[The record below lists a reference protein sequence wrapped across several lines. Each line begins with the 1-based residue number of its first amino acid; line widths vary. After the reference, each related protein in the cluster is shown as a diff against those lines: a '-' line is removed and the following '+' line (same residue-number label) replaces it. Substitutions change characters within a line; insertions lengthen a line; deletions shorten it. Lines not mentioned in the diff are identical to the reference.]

1 MDTGTR
7 LAIAALALTI
17 LLATILF
24 GLGAA
29 KPLNL
34 DNAEFPP
41 AAEATAKTWTPV
53 YYRGED
59 MPRRA
64 AVFHPP
70 LYIYT
75 LAVWVKAF
83 GASPASFRYFGF
95 ACLLLAGAAAVLLV
109 REAHGSWPGWGFHL
123 WYWPLL
129 MLNPYTLQTA
139 SIVDID
145 SSIYGP
151 VLVLLLWAAMRL
163 GRRRPRPASG
173 WVLLAIGVCVA
184 LWLKLTTALIL
195 WPAFWLLLRGSL
207 GGWPALRRATLVFWG
222 GALLFVTT
230 YAAFCHLLDLN
241 FRFAFAFVAQSVF
254 QRGAASASLADWFS
268 RHLSQ
273 APAMAAHLVSWGG
286 ALHWVLLPVSTL
298 LCGMRARKRAA
309 PEDSA
314 WFAILLISLSTVAV
328 YCLITG
334 VFGGAPF
341 KYTFVF
347 WPVVVAAAALQIPGS
362 PFDRRPPALKPVL
375 AGATIFLAV
384 AAVSLAWWKD
394 RLIVE
399 GLAGAPAMAMVVV
412 PLLLLAAGGLMQAT
426 AGAGRLGRLA
436 IFAAALLSGGSLLG
450 TAIHQ
455 ARADYSTTYD
465 YGQVGFEDTAA
476 FLRLHTSEDDILA
489 CMKDMGYAT
498 RRRYY
503 ETYAALYFPD
513 PRWMNALIGHMA
525 SGRIRYA
532 VFTEAHGQDQLAV
545 NPELERWVRDNC
557 RLVRAIGDYRVFEL
571 ARREKP

>member
-1 MDTGTR
+1 MDSRIR
-7 LAIAALALTI
+7 LSTAVLGLTL
-17 LLATILF
+17 LLAAILF

-70 LYIYT
+70 LYVYM

-95 ACLLLAGAAAVLLV
+95 ACLLLAGAVTVLLV
-109 REAHGSWPGWGFHL
+109 QAAHGSWPRWRFHL

-163 GRRRPRPASG
+163 GRRSPRPASG

-184 LWLKLTTALIL
+184 FWLKLTTALIL

-207 GGWPALRRATLVFWG
+207 GGSPALRRATLVFWG
-222 GALLFVTT
+222 GALLFVAT

-241 FRFAFAFVAQSVF
+241 FRFALAFDTQSVF
-254 QRGAASASLADWFS
+254 QRGAASASLADWLS
-268 RHLSQ
+268 RHMSQ
-273 APAMAAHLVSWGG
+273 APGVMAHLVSWGG
-286 ALHWVLLPVSTL
+286 VLPLVVLPVSTVFY
-298 LCGMRARKRAA
+298 GMRVRKRAA
-309 PEDSA
+309 PGDSA

-347 WPVVVAAAALQIPGS
+347 WPVVVAAAALYLAGS
-362 PFDRRPPALKPVL
+362 PFDRTPPAVKPVL
-375 AGATIFLAV
+375 AGAAIFSAV
-384 AAVSLAWWKD
+384 AAVSLAGWKD

-412 PLLLLAAGGLMQAT
+412 PVLLLAAGGLMQAT
-426 AGAGRLGRLA
+426 AGTGRLGRLA
-436 IFAAALLSGGSLLG
+436 ICAAALLSGGALLG

-465 YGQVGFEDTAA
+465 YG
-476 FLRLHTSEDDILA
+476 
-489 CMKDMGYAT
+489 
-498 RRRYY
+498 
-503 ETYAALYFPD
+503 
-513 PRWMNALIGHMA
+513 
-525 SGRIRYA
+525 
-532 VFTEAHGQDQLAV
+532 
-545 NPELERWVRDNC
+545 
-557 RLVRAIGDYRVFEL
+557 
-571 ARREKP
+571 